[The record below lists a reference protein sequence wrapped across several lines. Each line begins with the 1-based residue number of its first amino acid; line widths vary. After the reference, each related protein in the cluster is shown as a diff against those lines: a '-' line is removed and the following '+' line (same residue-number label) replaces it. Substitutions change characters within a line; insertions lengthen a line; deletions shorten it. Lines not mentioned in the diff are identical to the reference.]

1 MSLVKLLG
9 EFEVCFRVDY
19 TKIAFTTDFGY
30 RDHYVAVVKAV
41 ILSRL
46 NKSVVLLDVTHDVGR
61 QNVRRAA
68 YTVAVAGKYLG
79 EDTVHLVVVDPTVGT
94 DRKIVVFKP
103 KGHCL
108 YVAPDNGVLT
118 LAYEWFGGDVFYAKP
133 PTKPVSRTFHS
144 RDVFA
149 PLVAEIVNGNLEGCV
164 EPASMGEVVKL
175 DYPKY
180 EGRGDFARGCVLYV
194 DVFGDVITNIPNG
207 SLDLERYILRV
218 GGLQSELRRAASYS
232 VGSPGELLL
241 IEGSEGYYEIAV
253 NKGSAASLLGVEEG
267 AEVVLVGKR

>member
-1 MSLVKLLG
+1 M
-9 EFEVCFRVDY
+9 EY

-41 ILSRL
+41 IMGRL
-46 NKSVVLLDVTHDVGR
+46 KKSVAFLDVSHDVGR

-79 EDTVHLVVVDPTVGT
+79 EDTVHLVVVDPGVGT
-94 DRKIVVFKP
+94 DRRIVVFRP

-118 LAYEWFGGDVFYAKP
+118 LAYEWFGGEAFYAKP
-133 PTKPVSRTFHS
+133 PTGPVSRTFHA

-149 PLVAEIVNGNLEGCV
+149 PLVAEIVNGNFEAMV
-164 EPASMGEVVKL
+164 EPADMDGLVKL
-175 DYPKY
+175 SYPRFEKL
-180 EGRGDFARGCVLYV
+180 GGSVRGCVLYV

-207 SLDLERYILRV
+207 SLTAGKYVVCGAEGNLGEAHY
-218 GGLQSELRRAASYS
+218 ATSYS
-232 VGSPGELLL
+232 GGVRGELLL
-241 IEGSEGYYEIAV
+241 IEGSEGYYELAV
-253 NKGSAASLLGVEEG
+253 NRGSAASALGLVEG
-267 AEVVLVGKR
+267 DEVVLVAEN